1 MAREALLELNCS
13 RYSENVIDIINL
25 LCKVGWTYVSGDGKV
40 EYLPIGDKDD
50 FDWEKD
56 VLSEIELKKLVNTKQ
71 QLNEKIG
78 LALYYGQTDVGI
90 LLLADDT
97 KSILICMSINRKTIQ
112 NTKTSITDIGWYFT
126 NIVKQMENEGC
137 CIDYI
142 RFEDYV
148 D

>member
-13 RYSENVIDIINL
+13 RYSENVIDIIKL
-25 LCKVGWTYVSGDGKV
+25 LCKVGWAYVSDDGKV

-78 LALYYGQTDVGI
+78 LVLYYGQTDVGI
-90 LLLADDT
+90 LLLADNT

-112 NTKTSITDIGWYFT
+112 NTRTSITDIGWYFT

>member
-56 VLSEIELKKLVNTKQ
+56 ILSEIELKMVF
-71 QLNEKIG
+71 
-78 LALYYGQTDVGI
+78 
-90 LLLADDT
+90 
-97 KSILICMSINRKTIQ
+97 C
-112 NTKTSITDIGWYFT
+112 
-126 NIVKQMENEGC
+126 
-137 CIDYI
+137 
-142 RFEDYV
+142 
-148 D
+148 

>member
-1 MAREALLELNCS
+1 MEREALLELNCS
-13 RYSENVIDIINL
+13 RYSEKIIDIINL
-25 LCKVGWTYVSGDGKV
+25 LCKVGGAYVSDDEKV
-40 EYLPIGDKDD
+40 QYLQIGDKDD
-50 FDWEKD
+50 
-56 VLSEIELKKLVNTKQ
+56 L
-71 QLNEKIG
+71 
-78 LALYYGQTDVGI
+78 GI

-112 NTKTSITDIGWYFT
+112 NTRTSITDIGWYFA

>member
-50 FDWEKD
+50 FDWKKD
-56 VLSEIELKKLVNTKQ
+56 VLSEGELKKLVNTKQ

-78 LALYYGQTDVGI
+78 LVLYYGQTDVGI

-112 NTKTSITDIGWYFT
+112 NTRTSITDIGWYFA

>member
-13 RYSENVIDIINL
+13 RYSEKIIDIINL
-25 LCKVGWTYVSGDGKV
+25 LCKVGWAYVSGDGKV

-78 LALYYGQTDVGI
+78 LVLYYGQTDVGI

-112 NTKTSITDIGWYFT
+112 NTRTSITDIGWYFT